1 MPQYSK
7 GDEKKYFPTVIAA
20 LIIAAIAI
28 SGFIYSMVK
37 GQDDAK
43 IGQPFDE
50 KPGIVKLSPGSNTP
64 TPKTAP
70 SVPSPTT
77 PPPSN

>member
-20 LIIAAIAI
+20 LIVAAIAI
-28 SGFIYSMVK
+28 ASLIYSSIK
-37 GQDDAK
+37 NSDDAK
-43 IGQPFDE
+43 IDE
-50 KPGIVKLSPGSNTP
+50 PLDNGSAVMKLSPGSNVQ
-64 TPKTAP
+64 TPK
-70 SVPSPTT
+70 SVPNVPAPTT